1 MYSCE
6 DTPDVPLPKASK
18 VQVKKEVRYLL
29 RFKYWLALTDSL
41 PLAVDIFYRL
51 SLFIELVYMQL
62 SHEELREISLYFFDN
77 AFQFFNM
84 FLF

>member
-41 PLAVDIFYRL
+41 PLAVDIFYSIAFL
-51 SLFIELVYMQL
+51 CSLNWSILL
-62 SHEELREISLYFFDN
+62 FFLCIN
-77 AFQFFNM
+77 
-84 FLF
+84 